1 MPKPRLPREA
11 QSQGLQHDKKIPWLT
26 RGMEANEDL
35 DESGTMP
42 FSGEDMVMTIYDGRP
57 SLQVHHMSDPGPG
70 APTRC
75 DWGCGDTWI

>member
-1 MPKPRLPREA
+1 
-11 QSQGLQHDKKIPWLT
+11 
-26 RGMEANEDL
+26 MEANEDL

-42 FSGEDMVMTIYDGRP
+42 FSGEDTVMTIYDGRP

-70 APTRC
+70 ASTRC